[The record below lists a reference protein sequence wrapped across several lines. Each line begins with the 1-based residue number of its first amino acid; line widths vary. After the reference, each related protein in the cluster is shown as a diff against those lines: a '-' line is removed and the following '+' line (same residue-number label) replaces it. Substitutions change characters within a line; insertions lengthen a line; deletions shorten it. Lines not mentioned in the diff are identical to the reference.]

1 MEGKTPYKLIPETS
15 TSHILKKHFLP
26 IFFLC
31 MIQLGFV
38 NLTHIDDLII

>member
-15 TSHILKKHFLP
+15 TIHILKKYYLP

-31 MIQLGFV
+31 MIQLGFCQSYTGV
-38 NLTHIDDLII
+38 II